1 MDHLKLLKSL
11 RLLASIPEEKLATL
25 SDFLLP
31 TPFKDG
37 ETIFEEGTKGE
48 SLFFISEGH
57 VRIAKRLPSKDK
69 PAYKDL
75 AILAPGDCFGEMSLM
90 EEDADR
96 SANAIASGECV
107 LLRLSRQD
115 LHRWLKSDP
124 VLATAFFSQLV
135 KVLAGYLRRSSNELT
150 LLFDLSQ
157 ILLEPFPNPRDLLVR
172 VLDCLLSHMEGDWS
186 AGAYVYNEFNDE
198 MDLAAAEGDFASVPE
213 ELKTAAPAAA
223 SSWLDDRTYR
233 VVFPGKKRATGFFL
247 FRRAA
252 ALAAEEKNEV
262 TRTLTTTARL
272 ITTAIENIAF
282 RTEETLRARLNTSR
296 SQGKF

>member
-69 PAYKDL
+69 PAFKDL

>member
-25 SDFLLP
+25 SDFLIP

-96 SANAIASGECV
+96 SANAIASGDC
-107 LLRLSRQD
+107 LLLKLSRPD

-213 ELKTAAPAAA
+213 ELKAAAPSSS

-296 SQGKF
+296 TQGKL